1 MTYYTHRYTT
11 PTEYQVVAHYDS
23 GLSRV
28 VDPHNEV
35 DWIAAGNTPE
45 KTSGDRFIL
54 IVDGEP
60 VLDPNKDSILA
71 AEAAVVQAEADR
83 IAAKAQAEL
92 DAKIAAIADAK
103 AAIASLVP
111 AVDKATDIE
120 GLKKVVLDLIKN
132 VQAITE

>member
-11 PTEYQVVAHYDS
+11 LTEYQVVAHYDD
-23 GLSRV
+23 GFSRV

-71 AEAAVVQAEADR
+71 AEVAAVQTEANR
-83 IAAKAQAEL
+83 IAAKAQAFIDNLPSWSQVETAVKAAFP
-92 DAKIAAIADAK
+92 DAKQ
-103 AAIASLVP
+103 
-111 AVDKATDIE
+111 
-120 GLKKVVLDLIKN
+120 
-132 VQAITE
+132 QAIMLKICRVVYWLAKDQKD